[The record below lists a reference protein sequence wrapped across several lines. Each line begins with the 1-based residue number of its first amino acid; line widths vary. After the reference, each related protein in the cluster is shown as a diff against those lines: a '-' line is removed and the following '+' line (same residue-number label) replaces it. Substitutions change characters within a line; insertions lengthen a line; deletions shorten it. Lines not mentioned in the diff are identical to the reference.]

1 MRYLEIIKNN
11 AQRLQNLVGDLLNI
25 SHIETGQTK
34 LDKRPLNLAKLVSEI
49 VDNHLQGRIRHEQK
63 PIAVYTDLP
72 SDLPLVNADQ
82 YRVTQILTNLL
93 DNAFNYTP
101 AGGQI
106 RVSLRGGEQ
115 FVNLAVQDSGIGITK
130 ENLAKIFDRF
140 FRADDEDVQ
149 RVSGTGL
156 GLAIVQGLV
165 EMHGGTLAVESTPG
179 LGSTFSFNL
188 PIVVEE
194 SELA

>member
-1 MRYLEIIKNN
+1 
-11 AQRLQNLVGDLLNI
+11 
-25 SHIETGQTK
+25 
-34 LDKRPLNLAKLVSEI
+34 
-49 VDNHLQGRIRHEQK
+49 
-63 PIAVYTDLP
+63 
-72 SDLPLVNADQ
+72 
-82 YRVTQILTNLL
+82 
-93 DNAFNYTP
+93 
-101 AGGQI
+101 
-106 RVSLRGGEQ
+106 EQ